1 MIKAL
6 SIDTDASAST
16 LNAKIFTQFEKTFEY
31 ESDPLATRCTLSIFK
46 VDGTV
51 EALATSSGLFGDSVF
66 PLLIDRVSVP
76 IGSLTSL
83 PIRSSNAPGFFYHPI
98 KSIHQALTA
107 MCLVVI
113 PLDILAAVYVFILN
127 P

>member
-1 MIKAL
+1 MTKAL
-6 SIDTDASAST
+6 NTDTDVSVST
-16 LNAKIFTQFEKTFEY
+16 LYAKIFTQFEKTFKF

-46 VDGTV
+46 VDDTV

-66 PLLIDRVSVP
+66 PLLIDQVSVP
-76 IGSLTSL
+76 IRSLTSL

-98 KSIHQALTA
+98 KSIHKALTA

-113 PLDILAAVYVFILN
+113 PLDILAAVYVFISN